1 MLHGGYLKANER
13 RQNRTSITH
22 RLSIPNLEVEV
33 VYERV
38 IKAWLEEDLEA
49 SEPFQ
54 DFIRGVR
61 EGDAR
66 LIERG
71 LGNILFG
78 LASYYDSAPAGR
90 SGEWERTEGF
100 YHGLVLGMLA
110 YLGSE
115 YIVESNRECGLGRP
129 DIVLIQR
136 VPETKTPARILLFE
150 FKQESAD
157 GTTPLESLALEAY
170 TQAKQK
176 YLKGVREKWGPGEVL
191 VLGIGFRGKELV
203 LNGDV

>member
-1 MLHGGYLKANER
+1 M
-13 RQNRTSITH
+13 
-22 RLSIPNLEVEV
+22 
-33 VYERV
+33 
-38 IKAWLEEDLEA
+38 EEDLEA
-49 SEPFQ
+49 SESFL

-61 EGDAR
+61 EGDSR

-78 LASYYDSAPAGR
+78 LASYYDAAPAGR
-90 SGEWERTEGF
+90 SDELERTEGF

-115 YIVESNRECGLGRP
+115 YIVESNRECGMGRP

-136 VPETKTPARILLFE
+136 GSETEAPARVLLFE

-157 GTTPLESLALEAY
+157 GATPLEDSGAGGLFSGKAEIPEGCAGKVGTGGSSRPRGGLS
-170 TQAKQK
+170 
-176 YLKGVREKWGPGEVL
+176 GEGT
-191 VLGIGFRGKELV
+191 GIEL
-203 LNGDV
+203 